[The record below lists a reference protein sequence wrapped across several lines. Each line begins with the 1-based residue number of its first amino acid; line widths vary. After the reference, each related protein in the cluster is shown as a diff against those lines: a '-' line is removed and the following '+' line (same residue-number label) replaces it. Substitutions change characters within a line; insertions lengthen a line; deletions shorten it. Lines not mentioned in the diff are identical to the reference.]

1 MKGSPKMVYPHLDQV
16 SDQET
21 LRGLVVEHGFF
32 VESWGIPPLA
42 LERPEDEVVHFLKQ
56 VIDFE

>member
-1 MKGSPKMVYPHLDQV
+1 MVYPHLDQV

-21 LRGLVVEHGFF
+21 LRGLVVEHSFF

-56 VIDFE
+56 VIDFW